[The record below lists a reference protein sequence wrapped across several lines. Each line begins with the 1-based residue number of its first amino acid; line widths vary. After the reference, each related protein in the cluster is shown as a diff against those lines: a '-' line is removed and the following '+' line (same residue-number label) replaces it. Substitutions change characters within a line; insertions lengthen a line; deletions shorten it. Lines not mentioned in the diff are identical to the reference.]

1 MRSRYAPMARSDCDA
16 YNANDASAASEARPR
31 SRKKLE
37 HKCLVRVYIG
47 GVRYADD
54 APPGY
59 YYQAPPYGDAGM
71 GSSSFAL
78 RMLWISPKDR
88 RRVVP

>member
-1 MRSRYAPMARSDCDA
+1 M
-16 YNANDASAASEARPR
+16 
-31 SRKKLE
+31 
-37 HKCLVRVYIG
+37 RVYIG